1 MLKIWCLGF
10 GFFLGVCKN
19 VVEMNCERASLLYIF
34 VRGGLMN
41 CDVVQVCLASC
52 ELQDNE
58 ACFHAIQQAAG
69 AKLVLS
75 SCILLHTGEL
85 WFDSKRPGMI
95 EERDGLGQVPSIT
108 ISSDAVAS
116 SSSIALAG
124 VKRPRQQFHPGVDDD
139 WG

>member
-1 MLKIWCLGF
+1 
-10 GFFLGVCKN
+10 V
-19 VVEMNCERASLLYIF
+19 SLLSAF
-34 VRGGLMN
+34 VRGVLMN
-41 CDVVQVCLASC
+41 CGVEQVCLASC

-58 ACFHAIQQAAG
+58 ACFHAIQQATG

-95 EERDGLGQVPSIT
+95 EERDELGQVPSIT
-108 ISSDAVAS
+108 ISSGAVAS
-116 SSSIALAG
+116 SSSGALAG
-124 VKRPRQQFHPGVDDD
+124 VKRPRQQFHPGVDDN